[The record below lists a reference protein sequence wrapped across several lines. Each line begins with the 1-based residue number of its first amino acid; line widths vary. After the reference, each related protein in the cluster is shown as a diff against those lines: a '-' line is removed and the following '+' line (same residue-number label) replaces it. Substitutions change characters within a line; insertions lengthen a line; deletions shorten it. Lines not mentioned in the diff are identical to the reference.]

1 MTEPQRELPQ
11 YTTNPDEFQENMRKI
26 GNVTERIAAG
36 EESLVRALEDV
47 LPEVS
52 LLRMYLMQGIVKGD
66 IAPDYAEIALKSVHL
81 EVQIRHAIGSR
92 GLSWGR

>member
-1 MTEPQRELPQ
+1 MPELQCEIPEC
-11 YTTNPDEFQENMRKI
+11 NIDPDELQEKMRKL
-26 GNVTERIAAG
+26 GDVTERIADG

-52 LLRMYLMQGIVKGD
+52 SLRTYLMQGIVKGD
-66 IAPDYAEIALKSVHL
+66 IAPDYAEVAMKSVHL
-81 EVQIRHAIGSR
+81 EIQIRHAIGSR